1 MIMENFVE
9 ILRDLLAENNLSL
22 RKLEKET
29 NINHSQLS
37 RYLQGR
43 TMRIDVALRLAK
55 YFDCS
60 LDYLFGLD
68 NNKKTVKYTTYDY
81 DLTGFVEKYKTLL
94 ARNSIS
100 ANQFSAKYYLN
111 KSIVS
116 HWNSGFKPKMDV
128 LYLIAKELNGS
139 IDDLVGRY

>member
-1 MIMENFVE
+1 MGNFIE
-9 ILRDLLAENNLSL
+9 ILQDLLADNNLSL
-22 RKLEKET
+22 RQLGKET
-29 NINHSQLS
+29 GINHGQLS
-37 RYLQGR
+37 RYLQGH

-68 NNKKTVKYTTYDY
+68 HNKHTVKYTTYNY
-81 DLTGFVEKYKTLL
+81 DLTGFVERYKALL
-94 ARNSIS
+94 VQNNIS

-116 HWNSGFKPKMDV
+116 HWNRGFKPKMDV

-139 IDDLVGRY
+139 IDDLIGRY